1 MPICWRRV
9 QSLVISVHNKAA
21 MKTGIKVLLKLTF
34 ILLVTLLPA
43 CAPRTPVKS
52 PVSVDSNAELPDTLE
67 QIRRFE
73 AEDTP
78 IKTGFAQAGDGF
90 IIIDDP
96 GASHGKALHYPID
109 APRLDS
115 DVILWGPYEELE
127 AGSYVAIWR
136 MRVSDNGFIVPVAA
150 LEVTSEDKSNA
161 KSEQAAKADLTGK
174 EFPEAGRFFL
184 FSLPFQLK
192 QTSRVELRLRWYGQ
206 TDIDVD
212 YRAIAIPR

>member
-1 MPICWRRV
+1 MPTCWQHV
-9 QSLVISVHNKAA
+9 QSLVISLHYRPVTKI
-21 MKTGIKVLLKLTF
+21 GIRALLILML

-52 PVSVDSNAELPDTLE
+52 PVTVESNAEIPDTLE
-67 QIRRFE
+67 QIRRIE

-96 GASHGKALHYPID
+96 GASRGKALHYPID

-136 MRVSDNGFIVPVAA
+136 IRISDNGFIVPVAA

-161 KSEQAAKADLTGK
+161 KSEQAAKAELTGK
-174 EFPEAGRFFL
+174 EFPEAGRFFI